1 MSLTLT
7 NADAALKEDYQ
18 PAMREQLNNSVK
30 FLAQIERNSKDVEGR
45 RAVLSLH
52 VKRNSGVGARADGGS
67 LPAAGAQGYAEE
79 RVPLRFN
86 YGRIQISG
94 PTLRAMKSDEGS
106 FVRALDSETKG
117 VVTDLRRDVNRQLFG
132 TSDGVIAATGVTSA
146 STTVVLNTTTAPAT
160 AVQKRQLEVGM
171 FIDIGTV
178 ATPTSVASNREIL
191 SIASSTTFVISG
203 AAVTTA
209 TTDRIFRTGNG
220 GSGSAQKELTGIQ
233 SIVDDANALHNVDPS
248 TYPVWVSTV
257 NGNSGTNR
265 TPTENVFE
273 SLIHNVSIAG
283 GEDNLD
289 LFMTSDG
296 VHRAYANNLSAQK
309 RFPNTL
315 DLKGGYKGLAIA
327 AGGDE
332 VALMWDRD
340 APNNKAWGL
349 STSHLTQHEMS
360 DWEFMDDDGAVL
372 SRVSGQDAYEATLF
386 KYHEL
391 TTDKRNA
398 HGVIEDLLEA

>member
-18 PAMREQLNNSVK
+18 PAMREQLNNTVK

-52 VKRNSGVGARADGGS
+52 VKRNSGVGARQDGGS
-67 LPAAGAQGYAEE
+67 LPAAGSQGYAEE

-94 PTLRAMKSDEGS
+94 PTLRAMRSDEGS

-132 TSDGVIAATGVTSA
+132 TSDGVIIATGVTSG
-146 STTVVLNTTTAPAT
+146 STTVVLNTSST

-191 SIASSTTFVISG
+191 TITSTTITISG

-233 SIVDDANALHNVDPS
+233 SIVDDANALFNVDPA
-248 TYPVWVSTV
+248 TYPVWASTV
-257 NGNSGTNR
+257 NANGGTNR

-273 SLIHNVSIAG
+273 NLIHNVSIAG

-349 STSHLTQHEMS
+349 STSHLAQHEMS

-398 HGVIEDLLEA
+398 HGVIEDLSEA

>member
-1 MSLTLT
+1 MSLTLA

-30 FLAQIERNSKDVEGR
+30 FLSQIERNSRDVEGR

-52 VKRNSGVGARADGGS
+52 VRRNQGVGARADGGT
-67 LPAAGAQGYAEE
+67 LPSAGNQAYAEE
-79 RVPLRFN
+79 RVSLRFN

-132 TSDGVIAATGVTSA
+132 TSDGVIAAAGVTAA
-146 STTVVLNTTTAPAT
+146 STTVVLGAAVS

-191 SIASSTTFVISG
+191 SATSTTIVIAG

-209 TTDRIFRTGNG
+209 ITDRIFRTGNG
-220 GSGSAQKELTGIQ
+220 GSGASQKELTGIQ
-233 SIVDDANALHNVDPS
+233 SIVAATGALFNVDPA
-248 TYPVWVSTV
+248 TQPVWASFVSSNAGV
-257 NGNSGTNR
+257 LR
-265 TPTENVFE
+265 TPTENLFA
-273 SLIHNVSIAG
+273 SLMHNVSIAG

-289 LFMTSDG
+289 LFWTSDG
-296 VHRAYANNLSAQK
+296 VHRAFANNLTAEK

-315 DLKGGYKGLAIA
+315 DMKGGYKGLAIA
-327 AGGDE
+327 AGGNE

-340 APNNKAWGL
+340 APNNTAFGV
-349 STSHLTQHEMS
+349 STSHLMQHEMS

-398 HGVIEDLLEA
+398 HGVVQDLLEA